1 MMERLDVYPSIAK
14 KMAMKFDGM
23 FEFRWVT
30 PGKIARTVARAGIG
44 EKAVFDS
51 IARQI
56 AALRKNLPA
65 LSDLAEG
72 AHPSPVY
79 HDIIQGIFARI
90 RQLEHTTASAV

>member
-1 MMERLDVYPSIAK
+1 
-14 KMAMKFDGM
+14 MAMKFDGK

-30 PGKIARTVARAGIG
+30 PGKIARTFVRAGIG
-44 EKAVFDS
+44 EKVVFDS

-56 AALRKNLPA
+56 TALRKSLPV
-65 LSDLAEG
+65 LSDIAES

-90 RQLEHTTASAV
+90 RQLEHAGPI